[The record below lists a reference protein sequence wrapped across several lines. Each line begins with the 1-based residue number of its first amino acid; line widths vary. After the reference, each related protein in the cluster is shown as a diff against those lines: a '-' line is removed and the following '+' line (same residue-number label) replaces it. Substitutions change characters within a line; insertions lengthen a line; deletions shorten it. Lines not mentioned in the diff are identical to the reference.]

1 MPLPFLGTVNIWG
14 QQNEANTKYGEV
26 GGNLQGVSLVRVEG
40 QSVTFCP
47 WQEAFCPGQ
56 GRGHLLIKA
65 ASLSFNNFASLSLL
79 PLDCVST
86 FNFIYFIFQGCTTQL
101 SSPTPTQHI
110 YSFMDRAQIKVPIS
124 FDFFGL
130 LVPAPCA
137 TTAEKSVVISWW
149 TLLEKFI

>member
-47 WQEAFCPGQ
+47 WQEAFCRGQ

-79 PLDCVST
+79 PLDCVLT

-124 FDFFGL
+124 QL
-130 LVPAPCA
+130 LLFWH
-137 TTAEKSVVISWW
+137 ISTCSLCYNGWKN
-149 TLLEKFI
+149 L